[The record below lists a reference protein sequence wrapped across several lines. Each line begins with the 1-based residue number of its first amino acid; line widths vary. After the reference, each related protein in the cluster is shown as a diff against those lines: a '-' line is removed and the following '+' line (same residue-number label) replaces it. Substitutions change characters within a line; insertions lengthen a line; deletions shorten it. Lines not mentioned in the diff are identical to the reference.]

1 MPQCNNLMSLK
12 VTNDREKSV
21 VVAALTDS
29 IARSVEML
37 PNLNAGGC
45 VVIVDTIMLPSRI
58 ILNQPK
64 EKPKSAMIDF
74 WDWWYDAPF
83 DIDAAV
89 EDLIRQARREGDTRE
104 YEG

>member
-1 MPQCNNLMSLK
+1 MGKIAKEGRKYEIGLFIVSHKSAELNTTIMPRCNNLMSLK

-29 IARSVEML
+29 LARSVEML

-74 WDWWYDAPF
+74 
-83 DIDAAV
+83 
-89 EDLIRQARREGDTRE
+89 
-104 YEG
+104 